1 MVCASDGPQSRLVR
15 SRTMRCLC
23 IRPRDT
29 NNQTSFTG
37 TKLYWYCVCAFQH
50 RYERYNQCETPLRL
64 AMDLDSGE
72 CPMEDVFF
80 LRAHSRQTL
89 MIPAGWIHAV
99 FSPVDCLVFGGN
111 FLHDYSILTQV
122 IIVLV
127 SRILAAT
134 KMICDVLLRACA
146 AQGCVH

>member
-1 MVCASDGPQSRLVR
+1 LRLPRNTISVCAYFSRAVSVPLP
-15 SRTMRCLC
+15 SGS
-23 IRPRDT
+23 
-29 NNQTSFTG
+29 QTIKSHVLG
-37 TKLYWYCVCAFQH
+37 VCVLFSPNCN